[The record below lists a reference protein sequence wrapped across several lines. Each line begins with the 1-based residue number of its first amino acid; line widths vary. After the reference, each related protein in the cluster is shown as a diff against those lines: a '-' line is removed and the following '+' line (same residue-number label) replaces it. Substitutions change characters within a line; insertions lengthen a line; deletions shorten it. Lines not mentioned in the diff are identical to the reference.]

1 MTESV
6 SQVKE
11 VVDKIIGEENELMVN
26 ISLQDLIWTI
36 VSYSFNMRNIEDEI
50 FKDYP
55 FEPVTMRK
63 IDVEKLIKDKEY
75 FACRRDEL
83 ARLISQFS
91 DFDTRKIWVE
101 VDKLFEEYHR

>member
-11 VVDKIIGEENELMVN
+11 VVDKIIGEEKELALN

-36 VSYSFNMRNIEDEI
+36 VSYSLDMKNIEEKI
-50 FKDYP
+50 FKNDS
-55 FEPVTMRK
+55 FKQGDLTKV
-63 IDVEKLIKDKEY
+63 DVENLIKDKECC
-75 FACRRDEL
+75 ACRRDEL
-83 ARLISQFS
+83 ARIIRQYS

-101 VDKLFEEYHR
+101 VDKLFEDYHR